1 MIMTDIDNNKVKVS
15 LNTLYDPIN
24 KKAFHDIV
32 YNANEL
38 NHNHIAARV
47 DFVLSELSN
56 YLKAYSG
63 YDKTRAIEDFFRTFG
78 QQLTFD
84 SEPYNGVDQ
93 TPKQIVSSNVATP
106 VVANGDNATAPV
118 VANIDNATAPVVA
131 NVDNANEFKTWLLN
145 LINKRLAYDGK
156 THINIDRSDTILN
169 VTCPQTKGSGLGES
183 FAFLTGILNGLRSLS
198 DKFKI
203 TGDFAD
209 KAVVN
214 NGSVIM
220 VNNDKD
226 IANID
231 YAPITLSD
239 YVVFNYTNIE
249 TSGINKYPIPPSTI
263 KVNGNSYFRTGIVYH
278 VNSAST
284 IGGPANHYTAFL
296 GINANRYYI
305 DDDKVYAIKGT
316 IDKNNITVK
325 LISPKPA
332 VDDTTNADI
341 AMDTAISDSL
351 KMPLDYVK
359 AVIEG
364 GCLPELVFYKKSG
377 PIPFAAPPTEPPKQP
392 TNWHTNVIPLQ
403 NPGTNSCFINAVIQN
418 ILYDQTLYNE
428 LNGDIASIA
437 KGGKTK
443 RRKSKRSKSKRT
455 RKI

>member
-1 MIMTDIDNNKVKVS
+1 MTDIDNNKVKVS

-63 YDKTRAIEDFFRTFG
+63 HDNTRAIEDFFKTFD

-84 SEPYNGVDQ
+84 GGPYSVVVDQ
-93 TPKQIVSSNVATP
+93 APKQIVSSNAAVP
-106 VVANGDNATAPV
+106 
-118 VANIDNATAPVVA
+118 IVA
-131 NVDNANEFKTWLLN
+131 NVDNATEFNAWLLN
-145 LINKRLAYDGK
+145 LINKRLAYDG
-156 THINIDRSDTILN
+156 TTDINIDRSDAVLN

-183 FAFLTGILNGLRSLS
+183 FAFLTGILNGLKSLS

-220 VNNDKD
+220 LNNDKD

-239 YVVFNYTNIE
+239 YVIFNYTKIDAN
-249 TSGINKYPIPPSTI
+249 GINKYPIPPSTI
-263 KVNGNSYFRTGIVYH
+263 KVNGNNYFRTGIVYH

-284 IGGPANHYTAFL
+284 IGGTANHYTAFL

-305 DDDKVYAIKGT
+305 DDDKVYTINGT
-316 IDKNNITVK
+316 IDKGNIEAK
-325 LISPKPA
+325 LISPKLEFDAPA
-332 VDDTTNADI
+332 TADNATN
-341 AMDTAISDSL
+341 TAISESL
-351 KMPLDYVK
+351 KMPLDYIK
-359 AVIEG
+359 AAIEG
-364 GCLPELVFYKKSG
+364 ECLPELVFYKKGG
-377 PIPFAAPPTEPPKQP
+377 PIPFTAPSTKQPKQP
-392 TNWHTNVIPLQ
+392 ANWHTNVIPLQ

-418 ILYDQTLYNE
+418 LLYDQTLYNE
-428 LNGDIASIA
+428 LGGVVAQNK

-443 RRKSKRSKSKRT
+443 RRKYNRRKSKRT